1 MSGGE
6 PAGITE
12 AGVYPGITSAQYH
25 ADPCPE
31 PSASSSVLK
40 TLMAKS
46 PRHAA
51 LEHPRLE
58 PQAPQTQR
66 KDFDVGSAAHAIL
79 LGQPDP
85 IRVIDAPSY
94 QSKAAK
100 QGRDAA
106 YEAGQI
112 PALREQYER
121 VCAMVDAARAQLAA
135 HQGAHDAF
143 DLTAGQAEIT
153 LAWLDDGAW
162 CRARL
167 DYMCADRPA
176 IDDYKTT
183 ATTALG
189 WGDRTFWDTGCDIQA
204 GFYRRAYRAIYGRDP
219 VVRFIVQ
226 ETQPP
231 HGLMVYR
238 VAGRA
243 AELADQRA
251 DRALSWWRWCVRT
264 GRWPGYPALTAD
276 VQVPARQEY
285 REEDEAIRQDNLA
298 QAAPDMTQR
307 FIDWQAPIKTAAE

>member
-1 MSGGE
+1 M
-6 PAGITE
+6 AVE
-12 AGVYPGITSAQYH
+12 APGIYPDMASAAYH

-31 PSASSSVLK
+31 PSASASILK

-58 PQAPQTQR
+58 PNARETKRQ
-66 KDFDVGSAAHAIL
+66 DFDVGQAAHAIL

-85 IRVIDAPSY
+85 IRVIEADGY
-94 QSKAAK
+94 RTRVAK
-100 QGRDAA
+100 EERDAA
-106 YEAGQI
+106 YAAGQI

-121 VCAMVDAARAQLAA
+121 VCAMVEAARAQIAA
-135 HQGAHDAF
+135 HQDAHDAF
-143 DLTAGQAEIT
+143 DLNAGDAELT
-153 LAWLDDGAW
+153 LIWQDQGVW

-167 DYMCADRPA
+167 DFVHADRPA
-176 IDDYKTT
+176 IDDFKTT

-204 GFYRRAYRAIYGRDP
+204 GFYRRAYRALYGRDP
-219 VVRFIVQ
+219 EVRFIVQ
-226 ETQPP
+226 EVQSPY
-231 HGLMVYR
+231 GMMVYR
-238 VAGRA
+238 VHGRA
-243 AELADQRA
+243 AEIADQRA
-251 DRALSWWRWCVRT
+251 ERALRWWRWCIQHD
-264 GRWPGYPALTAD
+264 RWPGYPALTAD

-307 FIDWQAPIKTAAE
+307 FIDWQAPLTTAAE